1 MHGNT
6 PYAGR
11 ADDETV
17 TLSAEH
23 RRALQRD
30 VSAVAARTRDLL
42 PDEFVVG
49 SEVRVGTDGP
59 TGMVAVQPPIG
70 SAVSGGL
77 APDDGDEARDALVHQ
92 LAAGAALQVK
102 RRLDATDAPA
112 R

>member
-17 TLSAEH
+17 SLSDEQ
-23 RRALQRD
+23 RRTLQRD

-42 PDEFVVG
+42 PDEYVVG
-49 SEVRVGTDGP
+49 SEVRAGTDGP
-59 TGMVAVQPPIG
+59 TGTVAVQPPVG
-70 SAVSGGL
+70 SVVSGGFT
-77 APDDGDEARDALVHQ
+77 PEDDDEARDALVHQ

-102 RRLDATDAPA
+102 HRLDPADAPA